1 MKEKME
7 LVWVVCF
14 EYMIAYTGSAAQYQ
28 CVLLLR
34 LCGSGM
40 FANCLP
46 VCDMWIVEH
55 ANADKQGKTAPLQA
69 GSGGVT
75 LMCRFTPGLRQWTF
89 VWHPWSNSALAGMV
103 GELFDR
109 VGRVGE
115 GRTLL
120 YWVCSV
126 SSTCA
131 GWRSTHMAT
140 RRSPARRKSWART
153 TSAWCHVTSR
163 RQTRWTWWV
172 AHLSPPRSTTSTTTS
187 RVCRWAAGAPKAPSS
202 TWRIRT
208 HAMLLPTMA
217 ISTRSLGRATSSQTS
232 SSTACHCQR
241 WDTICCALSWI
252 LGWAA
257 VGVRGGRKREV
268 WF

>member
-1 MKEKME
+1 
-7 LVWVVCF
+7 
-14 EYMIAYTGSAAQYQ
+14 MIAYTSSTAQYQ
-28 CVLLLR
+28 CVLLLC
-34 LCGSGM
+34 LCGFGM
-40 FANCLP
+40 FTYSLP
-46 VCDMWIVEH
+46 VCDMLIVEH
-55 ANADKQGKTAPLQA
+55 ANADKQGMTLQA
-69 GSGGVT
+69 RSGGVT
-75 LMCRFTPGLRQWTF
+75 LMCRFTPGHRQWIF
-89 VWHPWSNSALAGMV
+89 VWHPWSNSALTGMV
-103 GELFDR
+103 GELFDH

-115 GRTLL
+115 GRALL

-187 RVCRWAAGAPKAPSS
+187 RACHWAAGALKAPSS

-208 HAMLLPTMA
+208 PAMQRPTMA
-217 ISTRSLGRATSSQTS
+217 FSTRSPGRATSSQTS

-241 WDTICCALSWI
+241 WDTIHCALS
-252 LGWAA
+252 
-257 VGVRGGRKREV
+257 
-268 WF
+268 